1 MSILD
6 KITPAQVIER
16 YLEMRQTKR
25 DLEAEHNKK
34 LAELD
39 ATMAA
44 MEGYLLKTMQD
55 RGETQIKTA
64 AGTAFKSPQLRVAM
78 RSREEVIEFVK
89 STGSFDIFTN
99 HLSKDFVR
107 TWMDEHNDNGAP
119 PGVEVTRFTACNV
132 RKA

>member
-1 MSILD
+1 MSFLE

-16 YLEMRQTKR
+16 YLEIRQTKR
-25 DLEAEHNKK
+25 DLEAEHSKK

-99 HLSKDFVR
+99 HISKDFIKSY
-107 TWMDEHNDNGAP
+107 MEEHDDAAP
-119 PGVEVTRFTACNV
+119 PGVETARFTACNV

>member
-1 MSILD
+1 VSILE

-16 YLEMRQTKR
+16 YLEIRQTKR
-25 DLEAEHNKK
+25 DLEAEHNKQ

-99 HLSKDFVR
+99 HLSKDYVKSY
-107 TWMDEHNDNGAP
+107 MEEHDDDTP
-119 PGVEVTRFTACNV
+119 PGVETTRFTACNV